1 MSDAE
6 RQCARR
12 AEGRVHFAG
21 EHTSTGWMDGA
32 LESGYRA
39 AREILEAT
47 NRKPGTAPVAALH
60 PRRPS

>member
-21 EHTSTGWMDGA
+21 EHTSLWIAYMNGA
-32 LESGYRA
+32 LESGERA
-39 AREILEAT
+39 ASEILQADA
-47 NRKPGTAPVAALH
+47 RPQAKALAA
-60 PRRPS
+60 R